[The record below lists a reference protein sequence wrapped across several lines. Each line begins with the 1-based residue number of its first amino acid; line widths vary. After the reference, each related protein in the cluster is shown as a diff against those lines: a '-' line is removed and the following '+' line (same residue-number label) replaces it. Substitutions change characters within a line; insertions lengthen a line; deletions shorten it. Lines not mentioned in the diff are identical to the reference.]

1 MDLKQTEIDYLL
13 KKKSWVS
20 ETIYELEKEEK

>member
-13 KKKSWVS
+13 KIKSWVS